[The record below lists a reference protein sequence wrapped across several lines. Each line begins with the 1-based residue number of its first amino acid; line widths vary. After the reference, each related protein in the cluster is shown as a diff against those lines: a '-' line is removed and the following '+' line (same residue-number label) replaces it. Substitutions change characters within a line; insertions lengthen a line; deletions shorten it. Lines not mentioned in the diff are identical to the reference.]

1 MHCLGSWKI
10 QDLNEPKL
18 RWHLNFRR
26 CFHNPNFK
34 LIVLPEQ
41 WEAIFS
47 YLFRR
52 VHYFSPLPV
61 GRKYLALSLTPSN
74 KLISEA
80 RFSGSDAKPD
90 PRAPGVTPQPTH
102 WDQPEAWSPASSL
115 LPVPSWWIQL
125 AFDCCGSI
133 GQGKAKWGKRNFP
146 PHWLPAAHN
155 VTLESAA
162 ELCSLRRRI
171 GPGLGLSSR
180 ATCKTHS
187 QINGLWKRGAPAKSK
202 CVCTKWHFGESW
214 KPTTRLATWR
224 KCCLLF
230 VQVGLW

>member
-26 CFHNPNFK
+26 CFHNPNFQ

-80 RFSGSDAKPD
+80 HFNRSDVAPD
-90 PRAPGVTPQPTH
+90 PRAPEVTPEPTY
-102 WDQPEAWSPASSL
+102 WDQPEIWSPASSL
-115 LPVPSWWIQL
+115 LPIPSRWIQL
-125 AFDCCGSI
+125 AFDCHGSV
-133 GQGKAKWGKRNFP
+133 GHGKAKWEKKELP
-146 PHWLPAAHN
+146 PQIGYQQLIICDTWF
-155 VTLESAA
+155 S
-162 ELCSLRRRI
+162 RRDVQ
-171 GPGLGLSSR
+171 PTML
-180 ATCKTHS
+180 H
-187 QINGLWKRGAPAKSK
+187 
-202 CVCTKWHFGESW
+202 
-214 KPTTRLATWR
+214 KPRVWTQQQGHL
-224 KCCLLF
+224 
-230 VQVGLW
+230 